1 MAQRNVPADP
11 LDFGLA
17 SFADVLPKRDTIP
30 GEEAGSFAVFQAQLM
45 RTLTPFTPYE
55 FVVAENLISIE
66 WEILQHRKM
75 RERCLRNLL
84 GKEIEKELAKL
95 RGYDRDREGP
105 ELTELTKR
113 ALEPDPDIASKAHQE
128 LEEMGIDLLD
138 LMGKSVS
145 SMNYDLHFHEI
156 KLPQLE
162 TRRRQVRSDFD
173 ALQKARP
180 IPAELVVE

>member
-1 MAQRNVPADP
+1 LAQTNVPADP
-11 LDFGLA
+11 LDFGLT
-17 SFADVLPKRDTIP
+17 SFADILPKRDTIP

-84 GKEIEKELAKL
+84 GKEIEKELARI
-95 RGYDRDREGP
+95 RGYDRGREGQEP
-105 ELTELTKR
+105 PNLPIR
-113 ALEPDPDIASKAHQE
+113 ALDPNPEIASKAHQE

-138 LMGKSVS
+138 LMGKSLS
-145 SMNYDLHFHEI
+145 SGNYDLHFHELT
-156 KLPQLE
+156 LPQLE
-162 TRRRQVRSDFD
+162 TRRRQVRSDLD

-180 IPAELVVE
+180 ITAEVVLE

>member
-1 MAQRNVPADP
+1 MARSSVPADP

-30 GEEAGSFAVFQAQLM
+30 GEAAGSFVVFQAQLM
-45 RTLTPFTPYE
+45 HTLTPFTPYE

-84 GKEIEKELAKL
+84 GKEIAKELARL
-95 RGYDRDREGP
+95 RGYDGKREGAEP
-105 ELTELTKR
+105 PDLPKR
-113 ALEPDPDIASKAHQE
+113 ALDPNPEIASKAHQE

-138 LMGKSVS
+138 LMGKSLS
-145 SMNYDLHFHEI
+145 SGNYDLHFHEI

-180 IPAELVVE
+180 ITAEVVQE

>member
-1 MAQRNVPADP
+1 LAQTNVPADP
-11 LDFGLA
+11 LDFGLT

-30 GEEAGSFAVFQAQLM
+30 GEKAGSFAVFQAQLM

-84 GKEIEKELAKL
+84 GKEIEKELAGI
-95 RGYDRDREGP
+95 RGYDRDREGQEP
-105 ELTELTKR
+105 PNLPKR
-113 ALEPDPDIASKAHQE
+113 ALDPNPEIASKAHQE
-128 LEEMGIDLLD
+128 LEEMGIDLHD
-138 LMGKSVS
+138 LKGKSLS
-145 SMNYDLHFHEI
+145 SENYDLHFHAN

-180 IPAELVVE
+180 IAAEVVRE